1 MVMISSL
8 AMMTMQRGEI
18 WLVNLDPTVGSEI
31 RKTRPAVIV
40 SSDLIGI
47 LPLKVIVP
55 LTEWKDRYAQAPW
68 MVRIDPDDQNGLS
81 KTSAAD
87 GLQVRSVSQ
96 QRLVKKL
103 GVLQHI
109 QVSQIVQAIMNV
121 LQR

>member
-1 MVMISSL
+1 MR
-8 AMMTMQRGEI
+8 RGEI
-18 WLVNLDPTVGSEI
+18 WLINLDPTVGSEI

-55 LTEWKDRYAQAPW
+55 LTEWKERYTNAPW
-68 MVRIDPDDQNGLS
+68 MVRIDSDDQNGLS

-87 GLQVRSVSQ
+87 GLQVRSVSH
-96 QRLVKKL
+96 QRLIKKL
-103 GVLQHI
+103 GVLQQI
-109 QVSQIVQAIMNV
+109 QIAQIVQAVLNV

>member
-1 MVMISSL
+1 
-8 AMMTMQRGEI
+8 MQRGEI
-18 WLVNLDPTVGSEI
+18 WLVNLDPTIGSEI

-55 LTEWKDRYAQAPW
+55 LTEWKPRYAKAPW
-68 MVRIDPDDQNGLS
+68 MVRIDSNDQNGLG

-87 GLQVRSVSQ
+87 GLQIRSVSH

-103 GVLQHI
+103 GILQSL
-109 QVSQIVQAIMNV
+109 QVSQIVQAVMNV

>member
-1 MVMISSL
+1 
-8 AMMTMQRGEI
+8 MQRGEI
-18 WLVNLDPTVGSEI
+18 WLVNVDPTVGSEI

-55 LTEWKDRYAQAPW
+55 LTEWRERYANAPW
-68 MVRIDPDDQNGLS
+68 MVRIDAEDQNGLA

-87 GLQVRSVSQ
+87 GLQIRSISH

-103 GVLQHI
+103 GLLQPI
-109 QVSQIVQAIMNV
+109 QVAQIVQAVMNV